1 MGICECFLQ
10 ELTRTARYFH
20 IVPLVVECLRRKLV
34 IDAAHELAEKEIE
47 SPSSSSASSPRS
59 DREEESSTDDDH
71 SDAHAP
77 ESPRKQS
84 PTQLLPSR
92 QPQSP
97 STRSIPPY
105 KKATVN
111 RERLAAAGDGS
122 NAVALAPPT
131 KPAPLVVILP
141 GEVGEIGSK
150 TPQLLAK
157 VALLEDDDPLED
169 FSLSSSDPPPAAAV
183 SVVDVPLS
191 IMTMNVG
198 QLQDLLSDDDLDIQV
213 SGERKIPL
221 KQVESKR
228 DTILQ
233 QLIQFSLIKNWI
245 LNWILK
251 NTEVIWFKKRDRSSF
266 WNVFLKRALEKPS
279 M

>member
-1 MGICECFLQ
+1 MNLIFVQGNLYSTFFSNGLRRFSDLFAVFETIIFDLFTCICECFLQ

-47 SPSSSSASSPRS
+47 SPSSSSASSSRS
-59 DREEESSTDDDH
+59 DREDENSTDADH
-71 SDAHAP
+71 SEANAP

-84 PTQLLPSR
+84 TTQPLPSR
-92 QPQSP
+92 QPQP
-97 STRSIPPY
+97 LSTRSIPPG

-111 RERLAAAGDGS
+111 RERLAAAGDES

-131 KPAPLVVILP
+131 KPAPLVKILP
-141 GEVGEIGSK
+141 GEVGETGSK
-150 TPQLLAK
+150 TSQLLAK
-157 VALLEDDDPLED
+157 AALLEDEDALED
-169 FSLSSSDPPPAAAV
+169 LSLSSSDPLPAAAV

-221 KQVESKR
+221 KQVENKR

-233 QLIQFSLIKNWI
+233 QIIE
-245 LNWILK
+245 LN
-251 NTEVIWFKKRDRSSF
+251 
-266 WNVFLKRALEKPS
+266 
-279 M
+279 